1 MNSTTISKW
10 GNSLGLRIPKV
21 VIDAHGL
28 QDGDTITIE
37 TEGTSIILQKQRTI
51 KKYELSDILGAFHT
65 ADEVNE
71 IDWGKSQGNEVW

>member
-10 GNSLGLRIPKV
+10 GNSLGLRIPKA

-37 TEGTSIILQKQRTI
+37 SEGTAIILQKKRTI
-51 KKYELSDILGAFHT
+51 KKHELADILGSFHT
-65 ADEVNE
+65 TDEVSE
-71 IDWGKSQGNEVW
+71 IDWGKPQGNEIW